1 MEKKTNNQ
9 DRPATKR
16 QLWALFL
23 ASKNAGKKKDFRNEN
38 LTFEQ
43 ATQLLQEY
51 NKQTGYY
58 KQTSSSNSFTVNT
71 TTTKKS
77 KPDYKNEFIKFFE
90 EKYLDQV
97 LANLTPVLNQVSE
110 IYNADI
116 LGNDIGGNRYKFYGS
131 GCAVGWLEFRKCK
144 KYELIYSVC
153 RKAYNHE
160 CIQMVYD
167 RVDKELVKRLEN
179 EGCPLG
185 AILGQDYSFRSI
197 ENDAIAEFL
206 EKNGAKNVRSIV
218 HYD

>member
-1 MEKKTNNQ
+1 METTNNQ
-9 DRPATKR
+9 KQASARIRFA
-16 QLWALFL
+16 LWRASRKAGCPTDYREMDLTQEQAVELLEKFNKETGYSNGREYKHSKKFQEEQSKEELYKAQFL
-23 ASKNAGKKKDFRNEN
+23 A
-38 LTFEQ
+38 
-43 ATQLLQEY
+43 
-51 NKQTGYY
+51 
-58 KQTSSSNSFTVNT
+58 
-71 TTTKKS
+71 
-77 KPDYKNEFIKFFE
+77 FFK

-97 LANLTPVLNQVSE
+97 IANLKPVLNQVSE
-110 IYNADI
+110 IYSADVF
-116 LGNDIGGNRYKFYGS
+116 GNDLGGKRYKFYGS

-153 RKAYNHE
+153 RKAYNNE

-218 HYD
+218 RYD